1 MARGAHH
8 TADRRPLG
16 IYSQQRVSTVI
27 TSTAKTR
34 WRRAHGV
41 LKEHILPSIVA
52 STVILIYFG
61 DDSSNFFYHTGQ
73 LEFRK
78 KEPASVTISERFPV
92 ALING

>member
-8 TADRRPLG
+8 TPNRRPLG
-16 IYSQQRVSTVI
+16 IYSQERVSTVI
-27 TSTAKTR
+27 TSTAKTIG
-34 WRRAHGV
+34 AELTA

-73 LEFRK
+73 LGFRK
-78 KEPASVTISERFPV
+78 KRAGFGNNI
-92 ALING
+92 

>member
-1 MARGAHH
+1 
-8 TADRRPLG
+8 
-16 IYSQQRVSTVI
+16 
-27 TSTAKTR
+27 
-34 WRRAHGV
+34 
-41 LKEHILPSIVA
+41 
-52 STVILIYFG
+52 VILIYFG